1 MEFYLNILKQNGYK
15 LTGKRK
21 LVLEAM
27 LKNRRPLTLSDVQKL
42 CVNIDFATIYRIVN
56 LFNELDIVHE
66 VKLFDKQRYYEIM
79 KNDHHHHVVCQ
90 SCGKIDRVD
99 VCITKKVS
107 KLTNYTITN
116 HIMEFKGICPAC
128 K

>member
-1 MEFYLNILKQNGYK
+1 MKFYLNILKQNGYK
-15 LTGKRK
+15 LTGNRK
-21 LVLEAM
+21 LVLEVM

-66 VKLFDKQRYYEIM
+66 VKLFDKQQYYEIM
-79 KNDHHHHVVCQ
+79 KDDHHHHVVCQ

-99 VCITKKVS
+99 LCITKKVS

>member
-66 VKLFDKQRYYEIM
+66 VKLFDKQQYYEIM
-79 KNDHHHHVVCQ
+79 KDDHHHHVVCQ

-99 VCITKKVS
+99 LCITQKVS
-107 KLTNYTITN
+107 KLTSYTITN